1 VSEYRCS
8 WHQHVCQVI
17 SSVGKV
23 AERRYVTG
31 KQDFIPTANV
41 KL

>member
-1 VSEYRCS
+1 MTEYRCS

-17 SSVGKV
+17 LSVCKV

-31 KQDFIPTANV
+31 KQDIIPIANV